1 MIINLYALIIMA
13 FNQQDTE
20 CMALA
25 LKLSR
30 LGRGSVGANPMV
42 GCVITRDN
50 KIIAQDYHRQYGK
63 GHAEINALDQIN
75 HKADNC
81 NVYVTLEPCSHQGKT
96 PPCVKALI
104 NANVAK
110 VFVATLD
117 SNPEVS
123 GSGVKLLRDSGIEV
137 EVGLLEKS
145 ALEIN
150 RGFLK
155 RMKTDLPFVTS
166 KIAMSLDGRVAM
178 RNGQSKWITS
188 DASRNDVQI
197 LRSQNQ
203 AILTGSGTILND
215 NPMLTIRNEELNSKP
230 LRVVIDSNNQIT
242 DKSLN
247 IFSNDSETLILN
259 ESNSKVLENGKL
271 DLKSALIYIGSLGIN
286 NLLLEAGSGL
296 NGAMM
301 DAGLIDEF
309 IIYTAPIILG
319 SDAQPMMQIPLKEMS
334 EKISL
339 NIIEL
344 TQVSNDIKIR
354 AIPL

>member
-1 MIINLYALIIMA
+1 MA

-81 NVYVTLEPCSHQGKT
+81 NVYVTLEPCSYQGKT

-117 SNPEVS
+117 SNLEVY

-215 NPMLTIRNEELNSKP
+215 NPMLTVRNEELNSKP

>member
-1 MIINLYALIIMA
+1 MA

-178 RNGQSKWITS
+178 KNGQSKWITS

-215 NPMLTIRNEELNSKP
+215 NPMLTIRNQELNSKP

>member
-1 MIINLYALIIMA
+1 MA

-117 SNPEVS
+117 SNLEVS

-137 EVGLLEKS
+137 EVGLLEKA

-259 ESNSKVLENGKL
+259 ESNSKVLENGRL
-271 DLKSALIYIGSLGIN
+271 NLKSALIYIGSLGIN

-301 DAGLIDEF
+301 EAGLIDEF

>member
-1 MIINLYALIIMA
+1 MA

-25 LKLSR
+25 LKLSK

-42 GCVITRDN
+42 GCVITRDDN
-50 KIIAQDYHRQYGK
+50 IIAQDYHRHYGES
-63 GHAEINALDQIN
+63 HAEVNALDQIN
-75 HKADNC
+75 HKAHDC

-96 PPCVKALI
+96 PPCVEALI
-104 NANVAK
+104 NANVSK

-123 GSGVKLLRDSGIEV
+123 GSGVRLLRDSGIEV
-137 EVGLLEKS
+137 EVGLLENT
-145 ALEIN
+145 ALEVN
-150 RGFLK
+150 RGFFK
-155 RMKTDLPFVTS
+155 RMKTGLPFVTS
-166 KIAMSLDGRVAM
+166 KIAMSLDGRIAM
-178 RNGQSKWITS
+178 KNGQSKWITS
-188 DASRNDVQI
+188 NASRNDVQK

-203 AILTGSGTILND
+203 AILTGSGTVLND
-215 NPMLTIRNEELNSKP
+215 NPMLTVRIQGLNSNP

-259 ESNSKVLENGKL
+259 ESNTRILENGKL
-271 DLKSALIYIGSLGIN
+271 DLESALVTIGSLGIN
-286 NLLLEAGSGL
+286 NILLEAGSGL

-309 IIYTAPIILG
+309 VIYTAPIILG

-339 NIIEL
+339 KIIEL
-344 TQVSNDIKIR
+344 THVADDIKIR
-354 AIPL
+354 AVPL

>member
-1 MIINLYALIIMA
+1 MA

-30 LGRGSVGANPMV
+30 LGRGSVEANPMV

-117 SNPEVS
+117 SNLEVS

-215 NPMLTIRNEELNSKP
+215 NPMLTIRNQELNSKP

-271 DLKSALIYIGSLGIN
+271 DLKSAVIYIGSLGIN

-301 DAGLIDEF
+301 EAGLIDEF

-319 SDAQPMMQIPLKEMS
+319 SDAQPMMQIPIKEMS

>member
-1 MIINLYALIIMA
+1 MA

-25 LKLSR
+25 LKLSK

-42 GCVITRDN
+42 GCVITRDDN
-50 KIIAQDYHRQYGK
+50 IIAQDYHRQYGES
-63 GHAEINALDQIN
+63 HAEVNALDQIN
-75 HKADNC
+75 HKAHDC

-104 NANVAK
+104 NANVSK

-123 GSGVKLLRDSGIEV
+123 GSGVRLLRDSGIEV
-137 EVGLLEKS
+137 EVGLLENA
-145 ALEIN
+145 ALEVN
-150 RGFLK
+150 RGFFK
-155 RMKTDLPFVTS
+155 RMKTGLPFVTS

-178 RNGQSKWITS
+178 KNGQSKWITS
-188 DASRNDVQI
+188 DASRKDVQK

-215 NPMLTIRNEELNSKP
+215 NPMLTVRNPKLNSNP

-259 ESNSKVLENGKL
+259 ESNTKILENGKL
-271 DLKSALIYIGSLGIN
+271 NLESALVTIGSLGIN
-286 NLLLEAGSGL
+286 NILLEAGSGL

-301 DAGLIDEF
+301 DAR
-309 IIYTAPIILG
+309 
-319 SDAQPMMQIPLKEMS
+319 SH
-334 EKISL
+334 
-339 NIIEL
+339 
-344 TQVSNDIKIR
+344 R
-354 AIPL
+354 